1 MVRNLPVVQETWVQ
15 SLGQEDPLEKRMA
28 THSSILAWRIPW
40 TEEPGGLQFMGLQRV
55 RHNWAT
61 NTLTNMECV
70 LLIFFLISLN
80 TKHNIGYMVF
90 VQYFHN
96 KNSIADN
103 SIQPQSLP
111 LCHCHSHTT
120 FLKHWSSFNSL
131 LPIPVYMLCP
141 FLIPYKITHS
151 SHITLNNNS
160 FEAFTQPRR
169 LIYMVLLYMLL
180 SYSANIL
187 IETIILVLPNYQ
199 LHCPVPTKLQT
210 ITLFECLP
218 LA

>member
-1 MVRNLPVVQETWVQ
+1 
-15 SLGQEDPLEKRMA
+15 
-28 THSSILAWRIPW
+28 
-40 TEEPGGLQFMGLQRV
+40 MGLQRV

-90 VQYFHN
+90 NIFII

-103 SIQPQSLP
+103 SIQPQLLP
-111 LCHCHSHTT
+111 LCHCPSHTI

-131 LPIPVYMLCP
+131 LPIPVHMQCP
-141 FLIPYKITHS
+141 FLIPYKITHP

-160 FEAFTQPRR
+160 FEAFPWPRR
-169 LIYMVLLYMLL
+169 LIYMVLLYMFLL
-180 SYSANIL
+180 YLAKVL

-199 LHCPVPTKLQT
+199 LHCPVPTKLNK
-210 ITLFECLP
+210 L
-218 LA
+218 

>member
-1 MVRNLPVVQETWVQ
+1 MTWVWIKNRAYQ
-15 SLGQEDPLEKRMA
+15 TRILSFPIGALSMLPWWPSGKESACQCRRLKRHMFNPWVEK
-28 THSSILAWRIPW
+28 IPW
-40 TEEPGGLQFMGLQRV
+40 RGKWQPTPVFLPEKSNGQMSLECYTVHGVIRV

-90 VQYFHN
+90 NIFII

-103 SIQPQSLP
+103 SIQPQLMP
-111 LCHCHSHTT
+111 LCHCPSHTI

-131 LPIPVYMLCP
+131 LPIPVHMLCP
-141 FLIPYKITHS
+141 FLIPYKITHP

-160 FEAFTQPRR
+160 FEAFP
-169 LIYMVLLYMLL
+169 
-180 SYSANIL
+180 
-187 IETIILVLPNYQ
+187 
-199 LHCPVPTKLQT
+199 
-210 ITLFECLP
+210 
-218 LA
+218 